1 MSDALDTVQTLADL
15 EKWSF
20 SGTPLAVIGHPIAH
34 SLSPVMHNAAL
45 AELATRDPRFATWR
59 YFKFDIDPADLAR
72 ALPLFAAKGFVGL
85 NLTIP
90 HKIIAVDLI
99 HRIDSAAADAEAVN
113 TLRLMANG
121 SYEGFN
127 TDGHGVTAG
136 IAEDLGRTIA
146 ASPIVLL
153 GAGGAARAAAITC
166 LHAEC
171 ASLWIGNRS
180 QTNLRALI
188 DQLTPTAHR
197 MGIPLHAFDLA
208 APCRDIPPDAI
219 VINATAS
226 GLKPGEPPP
235 IDLGKLPGLA
245 CVYDMVYNP
254 PVTPLIQAAR
264 ELGLRAANGLTML
277 VHQGARALEIWT
289 EQSVRTDI
297 MLETCREALAAA
309 SSGATPS

>member
-1 MSDALDTVQTLADL
+1 MSDALATVHTLADL
-15 EKWSF
+15 ERWSF
-20 SGTPLAVIGHPIAH
+20 DGTPLAVLGHPIAH
-34 SLSPVMHNAAL
+34 SLSPAMHNAAL
-45 AELATRDPRFATWR
+45 ADLATRDDKFARWR

-90 HKIIAVDLI
+90 HKIIAVDLV

-146 ASPIVLL
+146 SSHVVLL

-166 LHAEC
+166 LHGEC

-180 QTNLRALI
+180 QTNLRALA
-188 DQLTPTAHR
+188 DQLVPTARR
-197 MGIPLHAFDLA
+197 MQIPLHTFDLA
-208 APCRDIPPDAI
+208 NPSPQIPPDAI

-226 GLKPGEPPP
+226 GLKPGDPAP
-235 IDLGKLPGLA
+235 IDVSKLPG
-245 CVYDMVYNP
+245 CPCIYDMVYNP
-254 PVTPLIQAAR
+254 PVTPLLQAAR
-264 ELGLRAANGLTML
+264 DRGLRAANGLTML

-289 EQSVRTDI
+289 EQTVRADI
-297 MLETCREALAAA
+297 MLRACREASA
-309 SSGATPS
+309 SGAHA

>member
-1 MSDALDTVQTLADL
+1 MSDAHDTVHTLADL
-15 EKWSF
+15 DAWSF
-20 SGTPLAVIGHPIAH
+20 RGTSLAVIGHPIAH
-34 SLSPVMHNAAL
+34 SLSPAMHNAAL
-45 AELATRDPRFATWR
+45 AELAQRDTRFASWR
-59 YFKFDIDPADLAR
+59 YFKFDIDPAELSR
-72 ALPLFAAKGFVGL
+72 ALTLFADKGFVGV

-90 HKIIAVDLI
+90 HKIIAVDLV
-99 HRIDSAAADAEAVN
+99 HRIDPAAADAEAVN
-113 TLRLMANG
+113 TLRLMANVR
-121 SYEGFN
+121 YEGFN

-136 IAEDLGRTIA
+136 IAEDLGRTIE

-166 LHAEC
+166 LHGGC

-188 DQLTPTAHR
+188 DQLAPTAHR
-197 MGIPLHAFDLA
+197 MGIPLHGFDLA
-208 APCRDIPPDAI
+208 HPPRDIPPDAI

-235 IDLGKLPGLA
+235 IDVGKLPGRP
-245 CVYDMVYNP
+245 CIYDMVYNP

-264 ELGLRAANGLTML
+264 DIGLSAANGLTML

-297 MLETCREALAAA
+297 MLAACRDALAGA
-309 SSGATPS
+309 SAVKSA

>member
-1 MSDALDTVQTLADL
+1 MSDAHDTVHTLADL
-15 EKWSF
+15 EQWSF
-20 SGTPLAVIGHPIAH
+20 GGTSLAVLGHPIAH

-45 AELATRDPRFATWR
+45 AELATRDARFASWR
-59 YFKFDIDPADLAR
+59 YFKFDIDPADLSR
-72 ALPLFAAKGFVGL
+72 ALPLFAARGFVGL

-90 HKIIAVDLI
+90 HKIIAVDLV

-113 TLRLMANG
+113 TLRLTARG
-121 SYEGFN
+121 EYEGFN

-166 LHAEC
+166 LHGEC

-188 DQLTPTAHR
+188 DQLSPTAHR
-197 MGIPLHAFDLA
+197 MNTPLRAFDLT
-208 APCRDIPPDAI
+208 APPEDLPPDAI

-235 IDLGKLPGLA
+235 IDLGRLPGRP
-245 CVYDMVYNP
+245 CIYDMVYNP
-254 PVTPLIQAAR
+254 PVTPLLQAAQA
-264 ELGLRAANGLTML
+264 LGLRAANGLTML

-289 EQSVRTDI
+289 DATVRADI
-297 MLETCREALAAA
+297 MLRACRDALAAPA
-309 SSGATPS
+309 GRPA

>member
-1 MSDALDTVQTLADL
+1 MSDAHDTVHTLADL
-15 EKWSF
+15 DTWSF

-34 SLSPVMHNAAL
+34 SLSPAMHNAAL
-45 AELATRDPRFATWR
+45 AELATRDPGFATWR

-72 ALPLFAAKGFVGL
+72 ALPLFAAKGFLGL

-90 HKIIAVDLI
+90 HKIIAVDLV

-113 TLRLMANG
+113 TLRLMAG
-121 SYEGFN
+121 GEYEGFN

-136 IAEDLGRTIA
+136 IAADLGRTIA

-166 LHAEC
+166 LHGEC

-180 QTNLRALI
+180 PTNLRALT
-188 DQLTPTAHR
+188 DQLIPTAHR
-197 MGIPLHAFDLA
+197 MGIPLRTFDLA
-208 APCRDIPPDAI
+208 APSDDLPPDAI

-235 IDLGKLPGLA
+235 IQLGKLPGRP

-254 PVTPLIQAAR
+254 PVTPLLQAAAA
-264 ELGLRAANGLTML
+264 LGLRAANGLTML
-277 VHQGARALEIWT
+277 VHQGARALELWT
-289 EQSVRTDI
+289 ERSVPTDV
-297 MLETCREALAAA
+297 MLQACRDALARANR
-309 SSGATPS
+309 P